1 MQRALRIIGIIAA
14 VLIVLALILGGV
26 WLGFS
31 RRAYPKTTGTIE
43 IEGISN
49 PVEAYR
55 DEFGVPHIYAQTPED
70 LFFAQG
76 YVHAQDR
83 FWQMEFWR
91 RIGAGRLSELFG
103 ETSLS
108 SDIFLRTMGFTKL
121 AEQEYAQMDD
131 DSRAIAQAY
140 ADGVNAYVS
149 SRKPE
154 ELGLE
159 FALLQIQGVDIEI
172 EPWTPVNSLT
182 WAKIMSYDLGGN
194 MDDELIR
201 VQMIRAVGLD
211 MAADYYPAF
220 RDDFP
225 VIVPDEELDKLAL
238 PETAHGNDYAA
249 KLMALNP
256 QFIDGFDPSSSLAFG
271 SGAGIGSNNWVI
283 SGDLTDTG
291 MPLLANDPHL
301 SIQMPS
307 IWYEV
312 GLHCVNDQ
320 GEVGRTDSCPY
331 EVRGYSF
338 AGVPGVIIGHND
350 RIAWGFTNVGPDTQ
364 DLYIERI
371 NPENP
376 NQYEVNG
383 EWVDMELRSEEIRIE
398 GQDEPY
404 VLHVRST
411 RHGPLITD
419 NTYADEAGF
428 SVGDDGIG
436 YTALSLHW
444 TALQQNNTF
453 RSVWLLNRA
462 ENWDDFR
469 EALSYFDTPSQNI
482 VYADVDGNI
491 GYQMPGLIPIRA
503 KGDGSLP
510 VPGWTDDYEWTG
522 FIPYDE
528 LPRAFNP
535 EQGYIATANQPVVSE
550 NYPYL
555 ITVDFDRGYRAK
567 RINQMILTDTDG
579 ISIEDIQAM
588 QGDNLSLS
596 ALEVLPYLED
606 IRIEEP
612 AQNAARDRLLNWD
625 AQMHMDS
632 PDAALYALFWMELV
646 HKTFND
652 QLPQDLWPGGG
663 APSQDALYWLLQEED
678 NPWWDDIT
686 TPDTVETRDDIL
698 ARAWSQGYSA
708 GVETFGSN
716 LDEWRWGALHTAT
729 FENATL
735 GRSGIDLI
743 ESIFNRGPV
752 AASGGSGMVNA
763 TNWSGTNPFDV
774 SSVPSMRQIIDMG
787 DLSNSLMVHTTG
799 QSGHPGHK
807 HYDDFIDPWRLIQF
821 HSTLWLR
828 EAVEANAREH
838 LTLKPAQ

>member
-1 MQRALRIIGIIAA
+1 MGIVTA
-14 VLIVLALILGGV
+14 VILVLTLILGGV
-26 WLGFS
+26 LLGFT
-31 RRAYPKTTGTIE
+31 RRAYPKTTGTVE
-43 IEGISN
+43 LAGLSH
-49 PVEAYR
+49 PVEIYR

-91 RIGAGRLSELFG
+91 RIGAGRLSEYFG
-103 ETSLS
+103 DATLS
-108 SDIFLRTMGFTKL
+108 SDVYLRTMGFAEY
-121 AEQEYAQMDD
+121 AEQEYAEMDD
-131 DSRAIAQAY
+131 ESRAIAEAY
-140 ADGVNAYVS
+140 ADGVNAYIG

-159 FALLQIQGVDIEI
+159 FSLLQVQGVEMNI

-194 MDDELIR
+194 MDDELTR

-211 MAADYYPAF
+211 LTADYYPAF
-220 RDDFP
+220 REDFP
-225 VIVPDEELDKLAL
+225 VIVPDEELDKLDL
-238 PETAHGNDYAA
+238 PEAAQSGDYSVG
-249 KLMALNP
+249 LLALDP
-256 QFIDGFDPSSSLAFG
+256 HFVGGFDPASSLAFG

-301 SIQMPS
+301 GIQMPS

-312 GLHCVNDQ
+312 GLHCVDEQ
-320 GEVGRTDSCPY
+320 GSVGRTESCPY
-331 EVRGYSF
+331 EVRGFSF

-383 EWVDMELRSEEIRIE
+383 EWQDMEIRREEIKIE
-398 GQDEPY
+398 GENEPY
-404 VLHVRST
+404 VLLVRST

-419 NTYADEAGF
+419 HTNPEYAGYNVE
-428 SVGDDGIG
+428 GDTTGGIS
-436 YTALSLHW
+436 YTGLAVRW
-444 TALQQNNTF
+444 TALQTNTTF
-453 RSVWLLNRA
+453 RSVWQLNRA
-462 ENWDDFR
+462 SNWDEFR
-469 EALSYFDTPSQNI
+469 EALSFFDTPSQNI

-491 GYQMPGLIPIRA
+491 GYQTPGLIPIRA
-503 KGDGSLP
+503 NGDGSLP
-510 VPGWTDDYEWTG
+510 VPGWTDDYEWISY
-522 FIPYDE
+522 IPYDE

-550 NYPYL
+550 QYPYL
-555 ITVDFDRGYRAK
+555 ITVDFDRGYRAQ
-567 RINQMILTDTDG
+567 RINQMILADTDG
-579 ISIEDIQAM
+579 ISIEDIEKM

-596 ALEVLPYLED
+596 ALEVIPYLKN
-606 IRIEEP
+606 IELDDP
-612 AQNAARDRLLNWD
+612 AQATARDQLLDWD

-632 PDAALYALFWMELV
+632 PDAALYGLFWLELV
-646 HKTFND
+646 HETYND
-652 QLPQDLWPGGG
+652 QLPDNLWPSGG
-663 APSQDALYWLLQEED
+663 APSQDSMYWLLQEPE

-686 TPDTVETRDDIL
+686 TSKVETRDAIL
-698 ARAWSQGYSA
+698 ARAWSQGYTK
-708 GVETFGSN
+708 GVEAYGADIDT
-716 LDEWRWGALHTAT
+716 WRWGTLHTAT

-735 GRSGIDLI
+735 GKSGIDMI
-743 ESIFNRGPV
+743 EGIFNRGPV
-752 AASGGSGMVNA
+752 AASGGSGIVNA
-763 TNWSGTNPFDV
+763 TNWSGSSPFDV
-774 SSVPSMRQIIDMG
+774 SSVPSMRQIIDLG

-799 QSGHPGHK
+799 QSGHPNHK
-807 HYDDFIDPWRLIQF
+807 HYDDFIDPWRFIQY
-821 HSTLWLR
+821 HSTLWMR

-838 LTLKPAQ
+838 MTLKPTE